1 MSGLRQRFGSA
12 VRQRREEL
20 RWSQEVLADRAIL
33 NRSYRGEVER
43 GSVVPSLATM
53 NKLAVALEL
62 RLSVLLARCEEGEL
76 L

>member
-33 NRSYRGEVER
+33 NRSYLGEVER
-43 GSVVPSLATM
+43 GHAVPSLVTM
-53 NKLAVALEL
+53 GKIAQALEV
-62 RLSVLLARCEEGEL
+62 RLSTLLERCEIT
-76 L
+76 